1 MKKLLLSLFAIL
13 GMGAMVH
20 AQSVDLTASY
30 GGYTQMDA
38 TDCHDGGP
46 DVNNAWGVLNLGA
59 DMKVLPNLSV
69 GASYSFS
76 STSRKNFSENKFY
89 YHVVMLN
96 GKYTYFRTP
105 IFNLYGHL
113 GIGSVI
119 THQTFKGASE
129 NKGYFAYQISPL
141 CANVSLTPKFGIF
154 GELGFGAQGLLQVGV
169 RYTL

>member
-1 MKKLLLSLFAIL
+1 MKKLLLSLCAIL
-13 GMGAMVH
+13 GMAVVAQ

-46 DVNNAWGVLNLGA
+46 DVNNAWGVLNVGA
-59 DMKVLPNLSV
+59 DLNVIPNLSV

-76 STSRKNFSENKFY
+76 STSRKNFSDNKFY

-105 IFNLYGHL
+105 IFDLYGHV

-119 THQTFKGASE
+119 THQTFEGASK
-129 NKGYFAYQISPL
+129 NTGYFAYQVSPIG
-141 CANVSLTPKFGIF
+141 AKVSLTPKLGIF

-169 RYTL
+169 KYTL